1 MSQWME
7 QLSNWT
13 VHPGAACASRHI
25 CRPIG
30 GVMAKSAKNPVSVL
44 LVDDHA
50 VVREGYR
57 RLLERHGG
65 IVVMGEAADAATAH
79 SLFCHLDPQIVV
91 MDITLPGTSGIEVMR
106 RMLIYKPDARVLIF
120 SMHED
125 VIFATRALQAGA
137 FGYVT
142 KASAPHVL
150 VEAIYAVAEGT
161 KYLSA
166 EIAQK
171 MALRKYAGDQA
182 VGLSGRE
189 IEVLQLLAQGQSV
202 NEIAQAMGLSPKTVA
217 NHQSAIKQK
226 LEADTAIQLLRK
238 ANELGLES

>member
-1 MSQWME
+1 MG
-7 QLSNWT
+7 
-13 VHPGAACASRHI
+13 V
-25 CRPIG
+25 
-30 GVMAKSAKNPVSVL
+30 VMAKSDRNQVSVL

-57 RLLERHGG
+57 RLLERHGD
-65 IVVMGEAADAATAH
+65 IAVIGEAADAATAH

-91 MDITLPGTSGIEVMR
+91 MDITLPATSGIEAMR
-106 RMLIYKPDARVLIF
+106 RMLIYKPEARVLIF

-125 VIFATRALQAGA
+125 AIFAQRAMQAGA

-150 VEAIYAVAEGT
+150 VDAIHAVAAGR

-166 EIAQK
+166 DVAQRL
-171 MALRKYAGDQA
+171 ALRNYAADQSQ
-182 VGLSGRE
+182 GLSARE
-189 IEVLQLLAQGQSV
+189 IEVLGLLAQGRSIK
-202 NEIAQAMGLSPKTVA
+202 EIAQSMGLSPKTIA

-226 LEADTAIQLLRK
+226 LDADTALQLLRK
-238 ANELGLES
+238 ASDLGLEL